1 MTDAAAGARDRDGTV
16 LSVRTLS
23 KTFPGTRALAD
34 VCLDVERGEI
44 HALLGGN
51 GSGKSTL
58 IKILAGVHTSDPG
71 GQLRIGGS
79 VHDTSRWSP
88 AQAKTANLHF
98 VHQNPGVFVDLTVA
112 ENIAIGR
119 GFETGVGGRVRWRR
133 VNQRTRQLLERF
145 HIDAEPTTPVIA
157 LRPADRTM
165 VAIARALQ
173 DQEGEA
179 EGVLVLDEPTAS
191 LPESEVEVLHDALR
205 RYAAAGQTIIYVTH
219 RLDEVLDIADRVSV
233 LRDGS
238 MVGTTPRSE
247 LNEARLVE
255 LIVGRSL
262 DRVFPE
268 MPEIH
273 SDSVVLEARHL
284 AGGPLRDVSF
294 RLRRGEVLGI
304 AGLLGS
310 GRSELLGMLFGDL
323 PFQSGQLLLDGRPVR
338 FARPKQAIAAGI
350 ALVPEDRAGD
360 ATFADMTVRENLS
373 AARVGEFWN
382 GLRLRHGQER
392 ADARRTIGD
401 YLIKTSSDSQALS
414 TLSGGNQQKVVV
426 ARWLRRNPKVL
437 LLDEPTQGV
446 DVGARAEIYGLV
458 RNAVQDGTSVIV
470 VTSDFEELAHVVDR
484 AIVIG
489 QGRVVAELTPPLL
502 EAARL
507 TELAY
512 TATQSLEE
520 VA

>member
-1 MTDAAAGARDRDGTV
+1 VTDAAGPRDGGTV
-16 LSVRTLS
+16 LRVRALS
-23 KTFPGTRALAD
+23 KTFPGTCALAD
-34 VCLDVERGEI
+34 VCLEVERGKI

-58 IKILAGVHTSDPG
+58 IKILAGIYASDPG
-71 GQLRIGGS
+71 GELEIAGAA
-79 VHDTSRWSP
+79 HDATRWSP
-88 AQAKTANLHF
+88 TQAKAANLHF
-98 VHQNPGVFVDLTVA
+98 VHQNPGVFLDLTVA

-119 GFETGVGGRVRWRR
+119 GFETGAAGRVRWRR
-133 VNQRTRQLLERF
+133 VNERTRRLLQRF
-145 HIDAEPTTPVIA
+145 HIDAEPTTPVAA
-157 LRPADRTM
+157 LRLADRTM
-165 VAIARALQ
+165 IAIARALQ

-191 LPESEVEVLHDALR
+191 LPESEVGVLHDALR
-205 RYAAAGQTIIYVTH
+205 RYAAAGQTIIYVSH
-219 RLDEVLDIADRVSV
+219 RLDEVLDIADEVSV

-238 MVGTTPRSE
+238 IVGTVPRSE
-247 LNEARLVE
+247 LTEERLVE
-255 LIVGRSL
+255 LIVGRPL

-268 MPEIH
+268 MPEIQ
-273 SDSVVLEARHL
+273 SDEVVLEARHL
-284 AGGPLRDVSF
+284 AGGPLRDVSL

-310 GRSELLGMLFGDL
+310 GRSELLGMLFGDF
-323 PFQSGQLLLDGRPVR
+323 PIRSGEVLLDGRPVR
-338 FARPKQAIAAGI
+338 FARPDEAMAAGM

-360 ATFADMTVRENLS
+360 AAFLDMTVRENLS
-373 AARVGEFWN
+373 AARVGEFWR
-382 GLRLRHGQER
+382 GLRLRHGEER

-401 YLIKTSSDSQALS
+401 FLIKTSSDSQALS

-458 RNAVQDGTSVIV
+458 RNAVQRGTSVIV

-502 EAARL
+502 EACRL

-512 TATQSLEE
+512 TATEKLE